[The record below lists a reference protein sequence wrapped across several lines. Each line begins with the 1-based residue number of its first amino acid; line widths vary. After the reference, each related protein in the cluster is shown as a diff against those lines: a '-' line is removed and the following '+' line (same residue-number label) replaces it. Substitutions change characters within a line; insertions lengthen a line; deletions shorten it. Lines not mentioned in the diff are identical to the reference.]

1 MVEIFINSGFFRSGW
16 EKTGIIPYLSTTYPH
31 FVDNVMLIWDPM

>member
-1 MVEIFINSGFFRSGW
+1 MVEIFINSDFLDRAG
-16 EKTGIIPYLSTTYPH
+16 EKAGIIPYLSTTYPH